1 MTERVAAGSHESGR
15 IEARIPLARSRS
27 RSPGWPSMHRVFGSV
42 SSSSATRT
50 GGSRQ
55 CLVRPRPPRL
65 GDRMHLRPTSKA
77 ERTDIDPVW
86 TPVSTRS
93 SVVVLLV
100 GVVDDVG
107 ESA

>member
-1 MTERVAAGSHESGR
+1 
-15 IEARIPLARSRS
+15 
-27 RSPGWPSMHRVFGSV
+27 
-42 SSSSATRT
+42 
-50 GGSRQ
+50 
-55 CLVRPRPPRL
+55 
-65 GDRMHLRPTSKA
+65 MHLRPTSKA